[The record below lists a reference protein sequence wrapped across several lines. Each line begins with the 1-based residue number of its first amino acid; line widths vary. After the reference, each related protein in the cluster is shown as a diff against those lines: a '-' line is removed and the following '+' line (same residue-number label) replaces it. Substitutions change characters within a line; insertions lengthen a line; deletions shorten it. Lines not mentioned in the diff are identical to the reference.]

1 MTLESECITCEN
13 IGRPIKRMKCL
24 SGDSLP
30 NGKKVFFQRQPDLA
44 MLGELCVQ
52 DRTQISWAGVEGIP
66 QQPLAGHG
74 TGLKPA
80 FISLVCYE
88 NVGKPTISFAGEV

>member
-1 MTLESECITCEN
+1 MERKSSF
-13 IGRPIKRMKCL
+13 K
-24 SGDSLP
+24 DSQTWQCF
-30 NGKKVFFQRQPDLA
+30 GK
-44 MLGELCVQ
+44 LCVQ

-74 TGLKPA
+74 TGLKLA

-88 NVGKPTISFAGEV
+88 NVGNPTISFAREV

>member
-1 MTLESECITCEN
+1 
-13 IGRPIKRMKCL
+13 MKCL
-24 SGDSLP
+24 SGDGLP

-44 MLGELCVQ
+44 MLGKLCVQ

-74 TGLKPA
+74 TGLKLA

-88 NVGKPTISFAGEV
+88 NVDNPTISFAREV